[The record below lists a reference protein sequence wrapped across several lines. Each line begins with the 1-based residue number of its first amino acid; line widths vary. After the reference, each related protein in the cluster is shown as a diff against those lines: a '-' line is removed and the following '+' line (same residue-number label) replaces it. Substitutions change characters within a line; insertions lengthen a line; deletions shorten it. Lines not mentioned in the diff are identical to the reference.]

1 MQKQPLNTMPKCTL
15 FGIETSY
22 EEAKVVVLPIPYDST
37 SSYKSGSREGPKA
50 IINAS
55 RFIEPFSYELGFD
68 ISKRVPIYTMDELMP
83 NFSSPEHMLERIKK
97 EVSIIIDDKKVPL
110 LIGGEHTIALGSLQA
125 LKEKG
130 IDLTIVQ
137 FDAHSD
143 TYEELNDTKYSHGS
157 VMARAREMYS
167 SVFQVGIR
175 SIDEKSFN
183 AVDKKTVFFVD
194 DVRREGAKN
203 LGSKINKT
211 CKENVYITFDF
222 DVLDPSEMPSIGTPE
237 PAGLKFEE
245 IIEMLK
251 EIAKGKNLVGADF
264 TELAPIPGLDA
275 PNYLAAKLIYLFL
288 GIFLG

>member
-1 MQKQPLNTMPKCTL
+1 
-15 FGIETSY
+15 
-22 EEAKVVVLPIPYDST
+22 
-37 SSYKSGSREGPKA
+37 
-50 IINAS
+50 
-55 RFIEPFSYELGFD
+55 
-68 ISKRVPIYTMDELMP
+68 
-83 NFSSPEHMLERIKK
+83 
-97 EVSIIIDDKKVPL
+97 
-110 LIGGEHTIALGSLQA
+110 
-125 LKEKG
+125 
-130 IDLTIVQ
+130 
-137 FDAHSD
+137 
-143 TYEELNDTKYSHGS
+143 
-157 VMARAREMYS
+157 MARAREMYS

-175 SIDEKSFN
+175 SIDENSFN

-194 DVRREGAKN
+194 DVREEGAKN

-211 CKENVYITFDF
+211 CKKNVYITFDF
-222 DVLDPSEMPSIGTPE
+222 DVLDPSEMPSVGTPE